1 MGCSPI
7 LISLS
12 ILSCSALI
20 FAGDFRKDIDIVW
33 GSDKA
38 KILENGQ
45 AITLSLDKASG
56 SGFESKAQFLF
67 GKVSME
73 LKLVTGNSAGTV
85 TSYYVRKH
93 TTHLFN
99 LIYFC
104 IITYSL
110 LMCLCVCYVAC
121 V

>member
-93 TTHLFN
+93 KTHLF
-99 LIYFC
+99 
-104 IITYSL
+104 
-110 LMCLCVCYVAC
+110 
-121 V
+121 